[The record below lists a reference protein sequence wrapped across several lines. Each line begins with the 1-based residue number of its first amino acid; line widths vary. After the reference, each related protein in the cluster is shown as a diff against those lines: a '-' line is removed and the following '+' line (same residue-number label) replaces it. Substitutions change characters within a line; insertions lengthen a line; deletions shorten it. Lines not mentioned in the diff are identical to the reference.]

1 MGSHPFDDSSAGLGR
16 DGGPIVQALVHM
28 RRGKTSL
35 RWHARPPPRSDKMV
49 TRSVRVMGTWP
60 FLFLRNQRAPPE
72 PTFTI
77 IYRHSSPPPPP
88 RRPTSNRV
96 EYMIVIPPPD
106 PPPTTHVSIIS
117 APFPKTPIRQ
127 HGRRVDFRDTT
138 RISAFSHPPYQPI
151 TSTRTAVELPVV
163 LVHYILYSSIT
174 YLTSSP
180 FSCRLFSRGI
190 GGTFPT
196 HALMRDPPTLTVH
209 EPQSPLCDV
218 VDGSSIAGGG
228 E

>member
-1 MGSHPFDDSSAGLGR
+1 MSPELLAESCTVVRTRRRWRLLLSMGKNSTTGNIYRIIANVSLMGSHPFDDSSAGLGR

-106 PPPTTHVSIIS
+106 PPPPPTCPSFQ
-117 APFPKTPIRQ
+117 PRFQK
-127 HGRRVDFRDTT
+127 RRYENMADV
-138 RISAFSHPPYQPI
+138 
-151 TSTRTAVELPVV
+151 
-163 LVHYILYSSIT
+163 
-174 YLTSSP
+174 
-180 FSCRLFSRGI
+180 LFSRHHPNI
-190 GGTFPT
+190 GFFP
-196 HALMRDPPTLTVH
+196 
-209 EPQSPLCDV
+209 SPIPAIHIHTRRSNYPWF
-218 VDGSSIAGGG
+218 SSIIYYIRPLLI
-228 E
+228 